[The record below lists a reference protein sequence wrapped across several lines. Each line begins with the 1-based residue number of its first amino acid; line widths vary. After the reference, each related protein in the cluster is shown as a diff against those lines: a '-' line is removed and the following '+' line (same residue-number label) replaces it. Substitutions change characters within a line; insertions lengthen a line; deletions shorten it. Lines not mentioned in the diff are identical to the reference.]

1 MFIAIMSTLSE
12 RLKQARQ
19 HAGLTQDELAEKSGV
34 TQASISKI
42 ELGKN
47 KSENTTFGVQ
57 LAVACGVRCEWLV
70 LGMGEML
77 EGLKPDEAAKA
88 KRDLQLQTAAAIALR
103 LKRATKDP
111 AAFELTA
118 LVVKPD
124 GAACYEYRAK
134 NSYGAILPSS
144 AVLTA
149 KGKVLLQEHDGNTF
163 VSAWNKACVPPGGD
177 EIAAIVTR
185 TILK

>member
-1 MFIAIMSTLSE
+1 MPIVKCHECGKDVS
-12 RLKQARQ
+12 
-19 HAGLTQDELAEKSGV
+19 
-34 TQASISKI
+34 TQAKTCPS
-42 ELGKN
+42 
-47 KSENTTFGVQ
+47 
-57 LAVACGVRCEWLV
+57 CGVKVKKPTSRALK
-70 LGMGEML
+70 LI
-77 EGLKPDEAAKA
+77 GLACVIGVIGTAITGNNTPPPQQSAALSPEQRATDDTAKA
-88 KRDLQLQTAAAIALR
+88 KRDLQLQTAAAVALR

>member
-1 MFIAIMSTLSE
+1 MPIVKCHECGKDVSTQAKTCPSCGVKVKKPTSRALKLIGLACVIGVIGTAITGNNSPPPQQSPE
-12 RLKQARQ
+12 PSRS
-19 HAGLTQDELAEKSGV
+19 AGLTPEQR
-34 TQASISKI
+34 AS
-42 ELGKN
+42 E
-47 KSENTTFGVQ
+47 
-57 LAVACGVRCEWLV
+57 
-70 LGMGEML
+70 
-77 EGLKPDEAAKA
+77 DAAKS
-88 KRDLQLQTAAAIALR
+88 KRDLQLQTAAAVAQR

-111 AAFELTA
+111 AAFELTS

-144 AVLTA
+144 AILTT

-185 TILK
+185 TVLK

>member
-1 MFIAIMSTLSE
+1 MPIVKCHECGKDVSSE
-12 RLKQARQ
+12 A
-19 HAGLTQDELAEKSGV
+19 
-34 TQASISKI
+34 
-42 ELGKN
+42 
-47 KSENTTFGVQ
+47 NTCPSFGVKVKKPTSRALKLIG
-57 LAVACGVRCEWLV
+57 LAGVV
-70 LGMGEML
+70 GVIGTAIT
-77 EGLKPDEAAKA
+77 GNNNTPPQQNADESRRASLTPEQRAAEDATKA
-88 KRDLQLQTAAAIALR
+88 KRDAQLQTAAAVALR

-144 AVLTA
+144 AVLTT